1 MKPLVSIGLPV
12 QNGFSDRSNK
22 DLTVED
28 IDLSKTLNA
37 ILKQDYTNLEII
49 ISNNCSTDKTQDYL
63 EEISKTDNRIKL
75 FNQKKELSWAENFRF
90 VLNKSTGKYFRWNA
104 ADDMI
109 SKDYIYHNI
118 QFLENNLDYVSSSSK
133 CYYQNKP
140 EIVNSYNLDKNL
152 YHRIKGFFVIRD
164 IAHNI
169 LYSLV
174 RRETMYK
181 TIDISEDYFAV
192 DWTFDLDLLF
202 CGKFKTLDKGHV
214 FYGTKGLSKQKNFID
229 RDIYTKKKI
238 YKLFPFYE
246 LVKNLFKKTIFLKE
260 LSLLEKISIYYSLI
274 RMNLHFLKMHR
285 FIELKK
291 LLEKIK

>member
-22 DLTVED
+22 DLAVED

-37 ILKQDYTNLEII
+37 ILKQNYTNLEII

-63 EEISKTDNRIKL
+63 EKISKTDNRIKL

-109 SKDYIYHNI
+109 SRDYIYHNI

-152 YHRIKGFFVIRD
+152 YHRIKAFFVIRD

-192 DWTFDLDLLF
+192 DWTFDLDLLL

-229 RDIYTKKKI
+229 RDIYIKKKI
-238 YKLFPFYE
+238 YKLIPFYE
-246 LVKNLFKKTIFLKE
+246 LMKNLFKKTIFLKE

-285 FIELKK
+285 FIGLKK